1 MYIQTHDRQKGT
13 IKFQAEHPCFH
24 ILKGHHDK
32 ALIFFFAE
40 TESPWAVSSPAMLLL
55 TVN

>member
-1 MYIQTHDRQKGT
+1 MYIQTHDGQKGT

-32 ALIFFFAE
+32 ALNFFFAE